1 MRQLPEDR
9 INSELA
15 CGSDAHRFVTEVEA
29 LITRARGVI
38 SFRPRERKKLGK
50 PPPGKSSTTPD
61 FGKRGAT
68 LSEGVIDE

>member
-15 CGSDAHRFVTEVEA
+15 CGSDAHRFVTEIEA

-38 SFRPRERKKLGK
+38 SFGPRERKNLGK
-50 PPPGKSSTTPD
+50 PLPRKSSATPD
-61 FGKRGAT
+61 FGKHRAT
-68 LSEGVIDE
+68 LSASVSDE

>member
-15 CGSDAHRFVTEVEA
+15 CGSDAHRFVTEIEA

-38 SFRPRERKKLGK
+38 CFRPRERKKPGK
-50 PPPGKSSTTPD
+50 PSPRKSSTTPD
-61 FGKRGAT
+61 FRKHRAT
-68 LSEGVIDE
+68 LSDGWRR